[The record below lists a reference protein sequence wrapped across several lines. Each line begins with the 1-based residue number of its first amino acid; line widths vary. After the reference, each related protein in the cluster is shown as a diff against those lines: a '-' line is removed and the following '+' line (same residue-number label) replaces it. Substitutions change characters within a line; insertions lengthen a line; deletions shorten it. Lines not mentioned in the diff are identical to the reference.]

1 MAAQIVDTWAPALSA
16 LADGLAHPAGA
27 RSWRVQGLK
36 GGARPFFLFRLLRAA
51 PRPALVVAAT
61 GQEAERLAGDLR
73 FFFGEADDAPPF
85 ARRIHYLPS
94 WEVPPFED
102 LSPTPD
108 VVAARIEGLYHL
120 RQSVNPIVVTTP
132 ESLLQ
137 RVPPRDVFAARYL
150 YLVTGEEIDRDSVAE
165 QLTAWGYRR
174 VPLVEDR
181 GDFAVRGGIIDVF
194 PPAHPNPL
202 RLQLI
207 GDTIEAMHEFDP
219 VSQRLAAGQAELLI
233 LPMREFDPAIGQQA
247 EVARAI
253 ETRALDLEIDREAR
267 HLMRDGFATGM
278 LFPGVEFSLP
288 YFYPQLDTL
297 WDYLPEH
304 SAVFVDQAG
313 EVDAA
318 LERAATLVERRA
330 AEREAEHRFLP
341 PPERLFLTPSAWR
354 AAAAH
359 YPVVELEM
367 LDLLAADRS
376 DTRFSVR
383 SFATGDLKA
392 KRLHQR
398 HEISFAPV
406 AEQVRAWRDEGLHV
420 IFVAGTEAQCQ
431 RLARLLET
439 NEIAVSTTSEPF
451 AAVAGQDP
459 ASWAAPQAPG
469 ASGRPSAPATVRVV
483 LGHLSEGFRVP
494 EEHLVIVTEADV
506 FGESRRRAARRV
518 SVAQLL
524 KSLSELK
531 PDDYVVHLDHGVGIY
546 RGLRHLQVA
555 GTEGDYLQLEYAGG
569 DRLYL
574 PVDRIGVV
582 QKYVGADGEAPVVD
596 KLGGTSWEKVKAK
609 TRESILAM
617 AKELLAIY
625 AAREIDERRAY
636 CAPDPY
642 FREFEATFPFEE
654 TPDQKQAIDD
664 VLGDLQRGKPMDR
677 LICGDVG
684 YGKTEVAL
692 RAAFLAVMDGRQVAV
707 LVPTTVLAQ
716 QHFTT
721 FRRRCEGYPVRVEM
735 LSRFQTAAQQREV
748 LRGLAA
754 GQVDIVVGTHRL
766 LQSDVSFKNLGL
778 LVIDEEHRFGVR
790 HKEKIKDLRTLVDAM
805 AMTATPIPRTL
816 QMSLMGIRD
825 LSVIETPPVD
835 RLAVRTYVTRFDDDV
850 IRDAIR
856 RELGRGGQVFFVHN
870 RVENIDLMARHLR
883 TLVPEAAIGVAHGQL
898 HERDLEKVM
907 LQFMAREVNVLVCSA
922 IIESG
927 LDIPNANTIL
937 INRADHFGLAQLYQ
951 LRGRVGRSHERAY
964 AYLMIPGEQLISKD
978 AQKRL
983 RVLQELD
990 DLGGGFR
997 LAAHDL
1003 EIRGAGNLLGK
1014 QQSGHITAVGFE
1026 LYTQMM
1032 EEAVQELRG
1041 QRRHVE
1047 VEPEIQ
1053 LGFPAYIPDTY
1064 IADENQR
1071 LVFYRRLAAVRGTAE
1086 LEDIATELR
1095 ERYGPI
1101 PPLADSFLR
1110 VMDLRRTL
1118 KACMVVRA
1126 VLRQGMVTL
1135 GFHPD
1140 APVEVDRLVALAERG
1155 KGRFRLSADF
1165 QLSFTP
1171 TNRDWDGLVEDIQ
1184 SVLQQIQQPTAA
1196 AVSEGRPAAS
1206 TAAAGIR
1213 HGVPS
1218 A

>member
-1 MAAQIVDTWAPALSA
+1 MAAPIVDTWAPALRA
-16 LADGLAHPAGA
+16 LAEGLSQPAGP
-27 RSWRVQGLK
+27 RTWLVQGLK

-73 FFFGEADDAPPF
+73 FFCGEADDASPF

-94 WEVPPFED
+94 WEVTPFED

-108 VVAARIEGLYHL
+108 VIAARIEGLYHL
-120 RQSVNPIVVTTP
+120 RQSRNPIVVTTP

-137 RVPPRDVFAARYL
+137 RVPPRDVFGARYL
-150 YLVTGEEIDRDSVAE
+150 YLVAGEEVDRDSVAE

-202 RLQLI
+202 RLQLV
-207 GDTIEAMHEFDP
+207 GDTIEAVHEFDP
-219 VSQRLAAGQAELLI
+219 VSQRLAAAQAELLI
-233 LPMREFDPAIGQQA
+233 LPMREFDPAVGQRA
-247 EVARAI
+247 EVGRAI

-267 HLMRDGFATGM
+267 HLMRDGLASGV
-278 LFPGVEFSLP
+278 LFPGVEFCLP
-288 YFYPQLDTL
+288 YFYPQLDAL
-297 WDYLPEH
+297 WDYLPEGTT
-304 SAVFVDQAG
+304 VFVDQAG

-318 LERAATLVERRA
+318 LERAATRVERRA
-330 AEREAEHRFLP
+330 AERTAEHRFLP
-341 PPERLFLTPSAWR
+341 PPEALFLTPSAWR
-354 AAAAH
+354 TAMGRH
-359 YPVVELEM
+359 PVVELEM
-367 LDLLAADRS
+367 LDLMAADAS
-376 DTRFSVR
+376 DTRLSVR

-392 KRLHQR
+392 RRLHQR

-406 AEQVRAWRDEGLHV
+406 AEQVRAWRDEGLRV
-420 IFVAGTEAQCQ
+420 VFVAGDGAQCQ

-439 NEIAVSTTSEPF
+439 NDIAVATSGEPF
-451 AAVAGQDP
+451 GAAALDTSSGTWVTPAVGQP
-459 ASWAAPQAPG
+459 SPPG
-469 ASGRPSAPATVRVV
+469 TVQVV
-483 LGHLSEGFRVP
+483 LGHLSEGFRAP
-494 EEHLVIVTEADV
+494 EAHLVVVTETDV

-524 KSLSELK
+524 KNLSELK

-625 AAREIDERRAY
+625 AAREIDERRPY

-735 LSRFQTAAQQREV
+735 LSRFQNARQQRDV

-766 LQSDVSFKNLGL
+766 LQSDVEFKNLGL

-850 IRDAIR
+850 IRDAIQ
-856 RELGRGGQVFFVHN
+856 RELDRGGQVFFVHN

-883 TLVPEAAIGVAHGQL
+883 TLLPAATISVAHGQL
-898 HERDLEKVM
+898 HERQLEKVM

-964 AYLMIPGEQLISKD
+964 AYLMIPGEQIISKD

-1053 LGFPAYIPDTY
+1053 LGFPAYIPESY
-1064 IADENQR
+1064 IPDENQR
-1071 LVFYRRLAAVRGTAE
+1071 LVFYRRLASVRGTAE
-1086 LEDIATELR
+1086 LEDIAAELR
-1095 ERYGPI
+1095 ERFGPI
-1101 PPLADSFLR
+1101 PPLVDSFLR

-1140 APVEVDRLVALAERG
+1140 APVEVDRLVELAERA

-1171 TNRDWDGLVEDIQ
+1171 TNRDWDGLVQDIQ
-1184 SVLQQIQQPTAA
+1184 AVLQQIQQPVAA
-1196 AVSEGRPAAS
+1196 AEARPAVKNG
-1206 TAAAGIR
+1206 AAGVR
-1213 HGVPS
+1213 HGAPS